1 MAVFKDKRFTATA
14 NWLGGKRTL
23 VGGPDL
29 PDVDVAMPVELGGK
43 DRGVWSPEELLLA
56 ACASCYE
63 LTVVDLARTRD
74 VPLHALAVAATGHV
88 TRRDDGRL
96 GFIVIEI
103 DVRLVTDGDLVA
115 DAGRIAERAKDACI
129 IMLALD
135 VPVHIRVGVEA
146 LVPQEVRAAV

>member
-14 NWLGGKRTL
+14 NWLGSERTV

-63 LTVVDLARTRD
+63 LTVVDVARSRD

-96 GFIVIEI
+96 GFLVIEI
-103 DVRLVTDGDLVA
+103 DARLVTDGDLIA

-146 LVPQEVRAAV
+146 LVPQEIRAAV